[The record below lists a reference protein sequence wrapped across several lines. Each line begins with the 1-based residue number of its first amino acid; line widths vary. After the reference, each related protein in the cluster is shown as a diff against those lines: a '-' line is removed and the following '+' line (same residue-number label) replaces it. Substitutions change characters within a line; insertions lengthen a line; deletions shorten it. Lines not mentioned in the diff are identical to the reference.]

1 MSTQLTDGAGPGA
14 IKSDLSSP
22 VDLAVRVW
30 GMAADGR
37 PFTQDAVLDKLSR
50 EGALV
55 RGLLRE
61 IRVGEIIGVKYRQ
74 RKARC
79 QIVWTDGKNGNAEIR
94 LLPRQECPWDHQ
106 LDRTGSETAPLNRRK
121 YHRYEIGFLVE
132 LWSTDSRVPMRT
144 SASDVSGNGCYV
156 KTLVPP
162 PAGTRLG
169 LNFWIGTEKITGECK
184 VRTSD
189 TGLGMGVEF
198 TGLDQETKDRLQRW
212 LDESQMSQSSSAAA
226 GSGDQ

>member
-1 MSTQLTDGAGPGA
+1 MSTQLPDGAGSGT
-14 IKSDLSSP
+14 IKLELSSAA
-22 VDLAVRVW
+22 DFAARVW
-30 GMAADGR
+30 GIAADGR
-37 PFTQDAVLDKLSR
+37 AFTQDAVLDKLSR

-61 IRVGEIIGVKYRQ
+61 IRIGEIIGVKYRG

-94 LLPRQECPWDHQ
+94 LLPDHECPWDHQ
-106 LDRTGSETAPLNRRK
+106 LDRAGSEIAHLNRRK
-121 YHRYEIGFLVE
+121 YRRYEICFLVE

-162 PAGTRLG
+162 PTGTRLG
-169 LNFWIGTEKITGECK
+169 LNFWIGTEKISGECT
-184 VRTSD
+184 VSTSD

-198 TGLDQETKDRLQRW
+198 TGLEAETKDRLQRW
-212 LDESQMSQSSSAAA
+212 LDESQISQSRSAAA

>member
-1 MSTQLTDGAGPGA
+1 MSAQLPDRGLDA
-14 IKSDLSSP
+14 IKLELSSAA
-22 VDLAVRVW
+22 DFTARVW

-94 LLPRQECPWDHQ
+94 LLPDHECPWDHQ
-106 LDRTGSETAPLNRRK
+106 LDRAGSETAPLNRRK

-144 SASDVSGNGCYV
+144 SANDVSGNGCHV

-162 PAGTRLG
+162 PTGTRLG
-169 LNFWIGTEKITGECK
+169 LTFWIGTEKITGEGR